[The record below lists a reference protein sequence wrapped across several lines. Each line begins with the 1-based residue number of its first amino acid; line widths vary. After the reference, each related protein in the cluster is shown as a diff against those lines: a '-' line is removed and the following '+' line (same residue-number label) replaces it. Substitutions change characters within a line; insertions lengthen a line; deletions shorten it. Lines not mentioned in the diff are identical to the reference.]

1 MENKTDDKTLLS
13 YLELVES
20 ISCEILSC
28 ENKIQNL
35 QDATAATYEGIA
47 ENLPKIMDRIDS
59 DNEEA
64 CALIE
69 YFISDDESLSGSSV
83 VIETLDAAKKTFEE
97 VSVSIRQMFKKDQ
110 HHFKQIS
117 EKIGE
122 IENLRKSILEIVE
135 ISNDIELLSYNSVFV
150 ASQAGSSG
158 AAFTYIA
165 TEIKSLSNQT
175 KSLAYKMR
183 QSSDKLMDNYKIF
196 NDEFDSIN
204 HSIKSRLNNLDQ
216 DLSGVFDKYFSGL
229 KNIAML
235 IKQTLDRASD
245 AKNHVPA
252 IMMSLQA
259 QDLIRQLL
267 DQISL
272 INNDLATKT
281 HKQLMISSSESGQL
295 KSIEESSAKSYAR
308 AHLAKSILNRVT
320 RKLSLS
326 VDDFDQ
332 KLRVLR
338 QDLNDV
344 EQDRVTMIDFF
355 SNRQSG
361 LTNKSSIELIF
372 DESAQVL
379 NELVEFINSS
389 TRKKREA
396 SHHGLNLKQ
405 TLAEIESNFEN
416 MRGIIKQFNIIK
428 VISKMEIAR
437 EAFLSDNI
445 TASSEMFEEL
455 THRMDKNIVIVRS
468 QLDYINHNI
477 TSSLD
482 ELENNIGEQENII
495 VDASGKMQTSIDNLD
510 SMRNNLNETIKSVGK
525 ESTVLFELLD
535 ESIAGTEK
543 IRNII
548 DTVKIVSG
556 RYETILEKL
565 DSFRSECKKQSTGVF
580 SQPFDISR
588 FEDLVKIDRT
598 FSVYT
603 AHDDGNNDSTKSIT
617 EGNEGAGEL
626 VMF

>member
-1 MENKTDDKTLLS
+1 
-13 YLELVES
+13 
-20 ISCEILSC
+20 
-28 ENKIQNL
+28 
-35 QDATAATYEGIA
+35 
-47 ENLPKIMDRIDS
+47 
-59 DNEEA
+59 
-64 CALIE
+64 
-69 YFISDDESLSGSSV
+69 
-83 VIETLDAAKKTFEE
+83 
-97 VSVSIRQMFKKDQ
+97 
-110 HHFKQIS
+110 
-117 EKIGE
+117 
-122 IENLRKSILEIVE
+122 
-135 ISNDIELLSYNSVFV
+135 
-150 ASQAGSSG
+150 
-158 AAFTYIA
+158 
-165 TEIKSLSNQT
+165 
-175 KSLAYKMR
+175 
-183 QSSDKLMDNYKIF
+183 
-196 NDEFDSIN
+196 
-204 HSIKSRLNNLDQ
+204 
-216 DLSGVFDKYFSGL
+216 
-229 KNIAML
+229 
-235 IKQTLDRASD
+235 
-245 AKNHVPA
+245 
-252 IMMSLQA
+252 MSLQA

-281 HKQLMISSSESGQL
+281 HKQLMISSNESGQL

-320 RKLSLS
+320 SKLSLS
-326 VDDFDQ
+326 VDDFDR

-372 DESAQVL
+372 DESSQVL

-482 ELENNIGEQENII
+482 ELENNISEQEKII

-510 SMRNNLNETIKSVGK
+510 SMRSNLNETIKSVGK

-580 SQPFDISR
+580 TQPFDISR
-588 FEDLVKIDRT
+588 FEDLVKIDQT

-603 AHDDGNNDSTKSIT
+603 IHDDGSNDSTKSIT
-617 EGNEGAGEL
+617 AGNEGAGEL

>member
-1 MENKTDDKTLLS
+1 M
-13 YLELVES
+13 
-20 ISCEILSC
+20 
-28 ENKIQNL
+28 IQ
-35 QDATAATYEGIA
+35 
-47 ENLPKIMDRIDS
+47 
-59 DNEEA
+59 
-64 CALIE
+64 
-69 YFISDDESLSGSSV
+69 YFISDDESLSGPSV
-83 VIETLDAAKKTFEE
+83 VIETLDAAKGSFEG
-97 VSVSIRQMFKKDQ
+97 VSVSIRQMLKKDQ
-110 HHFKQIS
+110 HHFKQIA
-117 EKIGE
+117 EKIEE

-150 ASQAGSSG
+150 ASRAGSSG

-175 KSLAYKMR
+175 KTLAYKMR

-196 NDEFDSIN
+196 NEEFDSIN
-204 HSIKSRLNNLDQ
+204 RSIKSRLNNLDQ
-216 DLSGVFDKYFSGL
+216 DLSGVFDKYIAGL

-252 IMMSLQA
+252 IMISLQA
-259 QDLIRQLL
+259 QDLIPQLL

-281 HKQLMISSSESGQL
+281 HKQLMISSSESGHL

-326 VDDFDQ
+326 VDDFDR

-482 ELENNIGEQENII
+482 ELENNISEQDKII
-495 VDASGKMQTSIDNLD
+495 VDASGKMQTSIDNFD
-510 SMRNNLNETIKSVGK
+510 SMRSNLNETIKSVGK

-556 RYETILEKL
+556 RYETILERL

-580 SQPFDISR
+580 TQPFDISR
-588 FEDLVKIDRT
+588 FEDLVKIDQT

-603 AHDDGNNDSTKSIT
+603 DHDDGNNDSTKSIT

>member
-1 MENKTDDKTLLS
+1 MENKAEDKTLVS
-13 YLELVES
+13 YLEIVES

-35 QDATAATYEGIA
+35 QDITAATYEGIA
-47 ENLPKIMDRIDS
+47 EKLPKIIERIDS

-64 CALIE
+64 GALIQ
-69 YFISDDESLSGSSV
+69 YFISDDESLSGPSV
-83 VIETLDAAKKTFEE
+83 VIETLDAAKGCFED
-97 VSVSIRQMFKKDQ
+97 VSVSIRQMLTKDQ
-110 HHFKQIS
+110 HHFKQIA
-117 EKIGE
+117 EKIEE

-216 DLSGVFDKYFSGL
+216 DSSGVFDKYFEGL
-229 KNIAML
+229 KNIATL
-235 IKQTLDRASD
+235 IKQTLNRASD

-252 IMMSLQA
+252 IMMSLQT

-295 KSIEESSAKSYAR
+295 KSIEESSAKTYAR

-320 RKLSLS
+320 SKLSLS
-326 VDDFDQ
+326 VDDFDR

-372 DESAQVL
+372 DESSQVL

-482 ELENNIGEQENII
+482 DLENNIGEQENII
-495 VDASGKMQTSIDNLD
+495 VDASSKMQTSIDNLD

-548 DTVKIVSG
+548 DTVKRVSG

-565 DSFRSECKKQSTGVF
+565 DSFRSESKKTVHKGF
-580 SQPFDISR
+580 TQPFDISR
-588 FEDLVKIDRT
+588 FEDLVKIDQA

-603 AHDDGNNDSTKSIT
+603 IHDDGSNDSTKSIT